1 MVYLD
6 LIKKYL
12 WIIKLSFVAIFAVE
26 LGMLVNTRIEAKV
39 GAAPVVDL
47 SGVDLNAGRGY
58 VSISEYEQILKK
70 NVFNSAYVYKPR
82 TQDPTKIKMNDDFD
96 LIGTVAWR
104 QPYSLA
110 LIRARRA
117 NKIDVYRVGDL
128 IQNEAEVTKIEP
140 RRVTLLRGSKIEILE
155 MPYEPVQLASLSNED
170 RIVVGDDGIA
180 KSGDGHFVVDKSV
193 IDTAFSNWGQM
204 MRGARIMP
212 HFEKGKITGF
222 KVSRIRADS
231 LYKKIGLEN
240 GDILHRINGIEF
252 QGPEDAFK
260 MMSELKESKNVTLDI
275 SRNGARKSMS
285 YSIR

>member
-1 MVYLD
+1 MFFLD
-6 LIKKYL
+6 VVKKYL
-12 WIIKLSFVAIFAVE
+12 WVIKLVFVAVFAIE
-26 LGMLVNTRIEAKV
+26 LALLVNTRIEAKV
-39 GAAPVVDL
+39 GAAPIIDL
-47 SGVDLNAGRGY
+47 SDVNLSVAGGY

-70 NVFNSAYVYKPR
+70 NIFNSAYVYKPR
-82 TQDPTKIKMNDDFD
+82 VASGPNFKVNEDYD

-110 LIRARRA
+110 IIQAKRA

-128 IQNEAEVTKIEP
+128 IQDEAEVTLIEP

-155 MPYEPVQLASLSNED
+155 MPYERIELASRSNLEA
-170 RIVVGDDGIA
+170 GEGGIA
-180 KSGDGHFVVDKSV
+180 KSGDDHFVVDKSV

-212 HFEKGKITGF
+212 HFDKGKITGF

-231 LYKKIGLEN
+231 LYKKIGLVN
-240 GDILHRINGIEF
+240 GDILHRINGLEF
-252 QGPEDAFK
+252 KGPEDAFK
-260 MMSELKESKNVTLDI
+260 MMSELKESKNVSLDI
-275 SRNGARKSMS
+275 SRKSARKTLT

>member
-6 LIKKYL
+6 FIKKYL
-12 WIIKLSFVAIFAVE
+12 WIIKLTFVAAFAVE
-26 LGMLVNTRIEAKV
+26 LAMLVNTRIEAKV

-47 SGVDLNAGRGY
+47 SEVNLSSTGGY

-82 TQDPTKIKMNDDFD
+82 KSGGPNKIVNDDYD

-104 QPYSLA
+104 QAYSLA
-110 LIRARRA
+110 LIRAKRA

-128 IQNEAEVTKIEP
+128 IQNEAEVTSIEP
-140 RRVTLLRGSKIEILE
+140 RKVTLLRGSKIEVLE
-155 MPYEPVQLASLSNED
+155 MPYEAARLANLNLED
-170 RIVVGDDGIA
+170 RIEVGENGIA
-180 KSGDGHFVVDKSV
+180 KSGDNHFVVDKSV

-212 HFEKGKITGF
+212 HFDKGKITGF
-222 KVSRIRADS
+222 KVSRIRSDS

-260 MMSELKESKNVTLDI
+260 MMSELKEAKNVSLDI
-275 SRNGARKSMS
+275 SRSGARKTLS